1 MEDGRHDRIGNAP
14 SRPAGGMA
22 RLGAGLTGRQARH
35 GLGDVSGKHDDPV
48 PGARK
53 PQNLN
58 RQLLDHIRIG
68 GVDEA
73 DLLFQAG
80 ALGLEARDLRL
91 QLARAFDQ
99 TTARLKATL
108 TDDGMIGEVA
118 QPTDTEKRHQNLS
131 RPALAPI
138 VHGSTCTYF
147 RGATRDLV
155 WVLLDK
161 TNDIAQRLSPRKGG
175 GDPSRPRRAQ
185 IAQWAL
191 TADGRAPICL
201 HSLPR
206 RPAVPRCE

>member
-22 RLGAGLTGRQARH
+22 RLGARLTGRRARRH
-35 GLGDVSGKHDDPV
+35 GLGEVSGKHDDPV

-58 RQLLDHIRIG
+58 RQLLNHIRIG

-73 DLLFQAG
+73 HLLFQAG

-108 TDDGMIGEVA
+108 TDDGVIGEVA

-138 VHGSTCTYF
+138 VHGNTWTYL

-155 WVLLDK
+155 RVLRDEA
-161 TNDIAQRLSPRKGG
+161 TISLSG
-175 GDPSRPRRAQ
+175 
-185 IAQWAL
+185 
-191 TADGRAPICL
+191 
-201 HSLPR
+201 
-206 RPAVPRCE
+206 